1 MTISGAISLGAYEAG
16 ALAAL
21 LTAVQANCADQ
32 TDPPLRVDAIGGA
45 SAGSITAVLAARILL
60 GGVDPIDTMQAAW
73 VDRARLSSMFRG
85 AWFGSPLNIKNNLKL
100 TEDLFDPAHDSPER
114 RQMADVRVS
123 LAISNLRGLDYGISR
138 LSSDGK
144 RKTGVASHTIH
155 AATYLDWQKYLFA
168 HDPPRLD
175 QFRTPRGAS
184 PLNYALAS
192 GSNEF
197 GFAPYWLDRA
207 SRPYRDAGLSNY
219 PTDSKGFWFTD
230 GGTVDNE
237 PLGRTIDLTAEVDAP
252 ATTQSSDF
260 RRLHL
265 LIHPHPVAP
274 APSQSKAWAND
285 QNRPYWSSVLLRGLS
300 QQRYQSLYADM
311 DRAEKVNS
319 HILWMQELVDKIK
332 ELVPESEQ
340 PRWQEELE
348 TYVGQVDSDKTN
360 MRKSVNRSANPVP
373 VEARSFE
380 DALWSALA
388 RASGIAGK
396 KVIGIES
403 VSPLLLIGHG
413 DKTTKVEDLLAGELL
428 GAFGGFLDIA
438 LRQSDFLLGYQSMRI
453 WLKDGLI
460 RYGLDSASVEAA
472 HLAVAQ
478 GEARVIETTKTRCGG
493 KTNLGRQTL
502 LGELPRHS
510 WPLIHLALKI
520 PALIA
525 IDGVRRL
532 FGAGAQ

>member
-1 MTISGAISLGAYEAG
+1 MTISGAVSLGAYEAG

-21 LTAVQANCADQ
+21 LTAVQATCADQ

-45 SAGSITAVLAARILL
+45 SAGSITAVLAARVLL
-60 GGVDPIDTMQAAW
+60 GGVDPIDTMQSAW

-85 AWFGSPLNIKNNLKL
+85 AWFGSPLNIKNNLTL

-114 RQMADVRVS
+114 RQLADISVS
-123 LAISNLRGLDYGISR
+123 LALSNLRGLDYGISR
-138 LSSDGK
+138 LSSDGR

-168 HDPPRLD
+168 HNPPGLD
-175 QFRTPRGAS
+175 QFRKPKGAS

-197 GFAPYWLDRA
+197 GFAPYWLNRA
-207 SRPYRDAGLSNY
+207 RKTYRDNGLSNY
-219 PTDSKGFWFTD
+219 PTESEGFWFTD

-237 PLGRTIDLTAEVDAP
+237 PLGRTIDLTADLDAP
-252 ATTQSSDF
+252 GSSQSADF

-265 LIHPHPVAP
+265 LIHPHPSAP
-274 APSQSKAWAND
+274 APSSSKAWAGD
-285 QNRPYWSSVLLRGLS
+285 QNRPYWTSVLLRGLS

-319 HILWMQELVDKIK
+319 RILWMHELVDRIK
-332 ELVPESEQ
+332 ELVPEREQ

-348 TYVGQVDSDKTN
+348 AYVGEVDSDKAK
-360 MRKSVNRSANPVP
+360 MRKTVSRPAKPVP
-373 VEARSFE
+373 VEATSFE
-380 DALWSALA
+380 DALWSALS
-388 RASGIAGK
+388 RASGTAGK
-396 KVIGIES
+396 TVIGIEA
-403 VSPLLLIGHG
+403 VSPLLLIRPD

-428 GAFGGFLDIA
+428 GAFGGFLDMA
-438 LRQSDFLLGYQSMRI
+438 LRQSDFLLGYQSMRT
-453 WLKDGLI
+453 WLRDGLN
-460 RYGLDSASVEAA
+460 RYGLDSGYVEAA
-472 HLAVAQ
+472 HKAVAH

-493 KTNLGRQTL
+493 KTNLGKQTL

-510 WPLIHLALKI
+510 WPLVHLALKI